1 PAPCS
6 GPPHQED
13 PQNDNG
19 YHL

>member
-1 PAPCS
+1 S

-13 PQNDNG
+13 PQNDND